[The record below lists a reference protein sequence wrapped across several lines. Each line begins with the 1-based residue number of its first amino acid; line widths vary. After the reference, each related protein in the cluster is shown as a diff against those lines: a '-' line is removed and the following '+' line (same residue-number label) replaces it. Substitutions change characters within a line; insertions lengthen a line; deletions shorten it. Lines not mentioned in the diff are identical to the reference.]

1 MKSKFLTFC
10 IVLGIASIEAIPTEL
25 NTLYQSFEKA
35 QKTQSIA
42 QELDRVIPLDR
53 AYKKNVLLYEKYTPL
68 MTAIDA
74 YIKMAYALQAE
85 GKSKVPDSSKKRS
98 EVIKESTKNI
108 IKFSQARRKVEE
120 QFAALKD

>member
-1 MKSKFLTFC
+1 MLQLKQYPLNLIHFIK
-10 IVLGIASIEAIPTEL
+10 VLK
-25 NTLYQSFEKA
+25 KA